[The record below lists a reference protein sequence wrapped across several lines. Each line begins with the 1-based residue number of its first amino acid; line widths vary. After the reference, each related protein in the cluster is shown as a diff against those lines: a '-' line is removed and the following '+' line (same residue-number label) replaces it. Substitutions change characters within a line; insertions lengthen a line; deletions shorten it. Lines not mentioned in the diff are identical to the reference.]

1 MQLQATTKPSRV
13 LKTFLKRDALPEP
26 NTHQTELFTNSNKLV
41 QNIPEAQEIICRFFL
56 DIVKQWAPDLVLDE
70 FKTLFINPVKAGG
83 SEHLEAL
90 KIIIISKNEEAFRNT
105 LKRSCYILLNNWIL
119 GRHYQA
125 LKDLIQLISNS
136 NNGGISSPNVK
147 CLKAWV
153 GNFINSKDYEELK
166 LFVSKYEN
174 REQDHWKSRYTSYLL
189 APQYVNR
196 KNPEEQRQAA
206 KGLSKQ
212 LKEQFKFDLAM
223 YTAHSGATGFNAKK
237 NQNPTALG
245 DQALRLVKK
254 VIAKRGM
261 FSYENIANIFL
272 KQTKELKYKYFK
284 QGLLK
289 YLFYSTESQGEVEK
303 LKTNLWKVLE
313 SLYKEV
319 DEEEVNSLLLI
330 KTCKRVIECLTIKKN
345 GEPSSLF
352 VSLASEGKS
361 VTLAILL
368 LKIILICPP
377 TRTHL
382 EVCLAKL
389 IQYYEEYPQEECS
402 WVINFLEVIRITL
415 TIYTE
420 NIQFDLVNME
430 EDSLSTSP
438 SIDGNAYR
446 VFSQKYW
453 R

>member
-1 MQLQATTKPSRV
+1 MQVQATSKHSRV
-13 LKTFLKRDALPEP
+13 LKTSTLKDVLLD
-26 NTHQTELFTNSNKLV
+26 THQTEPLINSNNLV
-41 QNIPEAQEIICRFFL
+41 QKIPEPQEIICQFFL
-56 DIVKQWAPDLVLDE
+56 DIVKQWAPDLVLYE
-70 FKTLFINPVKAGG
+70 FKTLFINPVKAIG
-83 SEHLEAL
+83 SAHLQAL
-90 KIIIISKNEEAFRNT
+90 KTIVDSKNEEEFKNT

-119 GRHYQA
+119 ARHYQA

-136 NNGGISSPNVK
+136 TNCDNISSPTVK
-147 CLKAWV
+147 CLKAWLV
-153 GNFINSKDYEELK
+153 DFVNSQDYEELK

-189 APQYVNR
+189 APQYVNK

-212 LKEQFKFDLAM
+212 LKDQFKFDLAM
-223 YTAHSGATGFNAKK
+223 YTAHSESRGFNNNK

-254 VIAKRGM
+254 VIARRGM

-289 YLFYSTESQGEVEK
+289 YLFYSTESQGQVEN

-313 SLYKEV
+313 FIYKEA
-319 DEEEVNSLLLI
+319 DEEEINSLLLI
-330 KTCKRVIECLTIKKN
+330 KTCKRVIECLTIKNN

-389 IQYYEEYPQEECS
+389 IQYYEEYSQEECS

-420 NIQFDLVNME
+420 NVQFDLVNME
-430 EDSLSTSP
+430 EDSLSPST
-438 SIDGNAYR
+438 SIDGNGYR
-446 VFSQKYW
+446 VFSRKY
-453 R
+453 RK

>member
-13 LKTFLKRDALPEP
+13 LKPFLKRDALPD
-26 NTHQTELFTNSNKLV
+26 THQTELLTNSNKLV
-41 QNIPEAQEIICRFFL
+41 QNIPEAQEIICQFFL
-56 DIVKQWAPDLVLDE
+56 DIVKQWAPDLVLYE
-70 FKTLFINPVKAGG
+70 FKTLFINPAKACD
-83 SEHLEAL
+83 SEHFQAL
-90 KIIIISKNEEAFRNT
+90 KRILISKNEEEFKNT
-105 LKRSCYILLNNWIL
+105 FKRSCYILLNNWIL
-119 GRHYQA
+119 ARHYQA
-125 LKDLIQLISNS
+125 LQDLIQLISNS
-136 NNGGISSPNVK
+136 ANGDGISSPTVK
-147 CLKAWV
+147 CLKAWLAD
-153 GNFINSKDYEELK
+153 FINSQDYEELK

-174 REQDHWKSRYTSYLL
+174 RDQDHWKSRYTSYLL
-189 APQYVNR
+189 APQYVNK
-196 KNPEEQRQAA
+196 KNSEEQRQAA

-223 YTAHSGATGFNAKK
+223 YTAHSESPGFNNKK

-245 DQALRLVKK
+245 DQALRLIKK
-254 VIAKRGM
+254 VIARRGM

-272 KQTKELKYKYFK
+272 KQTKQLKYKYFK

-289 YLFYSTESQGEVEK
+289 YLFYSTESQGEVEN
-303 LKTNLWKVLE
+303 LKIGLWKILE
-313 SLYKEV
+313 LLYKDA

-330 KTCKRVIECLTIKKN
+330 KTCKRVIECLTIKN
-345 GEPSSLF
+345 NSEPSSLF

-420 NIQFDLVNME
+420 NVQFDLVNMQ
-430 EDSLSTSP
+430 EDNLSP
-438 SIDGNAYR
+438 SSGVNGNAYR
-446 VFSQKYW
+446 VFSRKYGK
-453 R
+453 

>member
-1 MQLQATTKPSRV
+1 MQVQATSKHSRV
-13 LKTFLKRDALPEP
+13 LKTSTLKDVLLD
-26 NTHQTELFTNSNKLV
+26 THQTEPLINSNKLV
-41 QNIPEAQEIICRFFL
+41 PKIPDPQEIICQFFL
-56 DIVKQWAPDLVLDE
+56 DIVKQWAPDLVLYE
-70 FKTLFINPVKAGG
+70 FKTLFINPVKAIG
-83 SEHLEAL
+83 SAHLQAL
-90 KIIIISKNEEAFRNT
+90 KTIVDSKNEEEFKNT

-119 GRHYQA
+119 ARHYQA

-136 NNGGISSPNVK
+136 ANCDSISSPSVK
-147 CLKAWV
+147 CLKAWLADFV
-153 GNFINSKDYEELK
+153 NSQDYEELK
-166 LFVSKYEN
+166 LFVSRYEN

-189 APQYVNR
+189 APQYVNK
-196 KNPEEQRQAA
+196 KNSEEQRQAA

-212 LKEQFKFDLAM
+212 LKDQFKFDLAM
-223 YTAHSGATGFNAKK
+223 YTAHSESRGFNNKK

-254 VIAKRGM
+254 VIARRGM

-272 KQTKELKYKYFK
+272 KQTKELKYKHFK

-289 YLFYSTESQGEVEK
+289 YLFYSTESQGQVET
-303 LKTNLWKVLE
+303 LKTNLWKILE
-313 SLYKEV
+313 FIYKEA
-319 DEEEVNSLLLI
+319 DEEEINSLLLI
-330 KTCKRVIECLTIKKN
+330 KTCKRVIECLTIKNN

-389 IQYYEEYPQEECS
+389 IQYYEEYSQEECS

-420 NIQFDLVNME
+420 NVQFDLVNME
-430 EDSLSTSP
+430 EDSLSPSG
-438 SIDGNAYR
+438 SIDGKGYR
-446 VFSQKYW
+446 VFSRKY
-453 R
+453 RK

>member
-1 MQLQATTKPSRV
+1 MQVQVTSKHSRV
-13 LKTFLKRDALPEP
+13 LKTPQLRDVLPD
-26 NTHQTELFTNSNKLV
+26 THQIEPLTNSNKLV

-56 DIVKQWAPDLVLDE
+56 DIVKQWTPDLVLYE
-70 FKTLFINPVKAGG
+70 FKTLFINPGKARD
-83 SEHLEAL
+83 SAHLQAL
-90 KIIIISKNEEAFRNT
+90 KRILISKNEEDFKNT

-119 GRHYQA
+119 ARHYQA
-125 LKDLIQLISNS
+125 LQDLIQLISNS
-136 NNGGISSPNVK
+136 ADGNGISSPAVK
-147 CLKAWV
+147 CLKTWLADFV
-153 GNFINSKDYEELK
+153 NSQDYEELK

-174 REQDHWKSRYTSYLL
+174 REQDHWKSRYASYLL
-189 APQYVNR
+189 APQYVNN
-196 KNPEEQRQAA
+196 KNSEEQRQAA

-212 LKEQFKFDLAM
+212 LKDQFKFELAM
-223 YTAHSGATGFNAKK
+223 YTAHSESTGFNNKK

-245 DQALRLVKK
+245 DQALRLIKK

-272 KQTKELKYKYFK
+272 KQTKQLKYKYFK

-289 YLFYSTESQGEVEK
+289 YLFYSTGNKGEVEN
-303 LKTNLWKVLE
+303 LQTDLWKVLE
-313 SLYKEV
+313 FLYKDA

-330 KTCKRVIECLTIKKN
+330 KTCKRVIECLTIKNN

-389 IQYYEEYPQEECS
+389 IQYYEEYSQEECS

-420 NIQFDLVNME
+420 NVQFDLVNME
-430 EDSLSTSP
+430 EDSLSPSP
-438 SIDGNAYR
+438 SVDGNAYR
-446 VFSQKYW
+446 VFSRKYGK
-453 R
+453 

>member
-1 MQLQATTKPSRV
+1 MQLQVTSKPSRV
-13 LKTFLKRDALPEP
+13 LKTSILKDVLPD
-26 NTHQTELFTNSNKLV
+26 THQTEPFTNSNNLV
-41 QNIPEAQEIICRFFL
+41 QNIPKAQEVICQFFL
-56 DIVKQWAPDLVLDE
+56 DIVKQWTPDLVLYEFRILFVNPAKAVESAHLKALRTIILSKDEEE
-70 FKTLFINPVKAGG
+70 FK
-83 SEHLEAL
+83 
-90 KIIIISKNEEAFRNT
+90 NT

-119 GRHYQA
+119 SRNYQA
-125 LKDLIQLISNS
+125 LQDLVQLISNS
-136 NNGGISSPNVK
+136 ADGDSISSPSTK
-147 CLKAWV
+147 CLKTWLTDFV
-153 GNFINSKDYEELK
+153 NSQDYEELK
-166 LFVSKYEN
+166 LFVSKYQN
-174 REQDHWKSRYTSYLL
+174 REQDHWKSRYTPYLL
-189 APQYVNR
+189 TPQYVNK

-223 YTAHSGATGFNAKK
+223 YTAHSGSTGFNTKE

-245 DQALRLVKK
+245 DQALRLIKK

-272 KQTKELKYKYFK
+272 KQTKQLKYKYFK

-289 YLFYSTESQGEVEK
+289 YLFYSTESQGEVK
-303 LKTNLWKVLE
+303 NLQTNLGKALE
-313 SLYKEV
+313 PLYKEI
-319 DEEEVNSLLLI
+319 DEEEVNSLLLL

-345 GEPSSLF
+345 GEPASLF
-352 VSLASEGKS
+352 ISLASEGKS

-389 IQYYEEYPQEECS
+389 IKYYEEYPQEECS

-430 EDSLSTSP
+430 EDSLSPVP
-438 SIDGNAYR
+438 SVNGAAYR
-446 VFSQKYW
+446 VFSRKYG